1 MSSKNKAVH
10 TGADVYYLPE
20 ADEIIVFDRVEY
32 NFEKVLRTGKLKDF
46 ICMYYVTRP
55 YFGSKKLQASGEKI
69 LIGQV

>member
-10 TGADVYYLPE
+10 TGADIYYLPE
-20 ADEIIVFDRVEY
+20 VDEIIVFDRLEY
-32 NFEKVLRTGKLKDF
+32 DLEKFVKTGK
-46 ICMYYVTRP
+46 IEGVISMYYVTRP